1 MSGHSLDAANANII
15 GSGATAATV
24 ATTSALGVINEYAV
38 VIGLLLS
45 VVSLIAGVC
54 FKISASRKEDVRRA
68 EELALRAEEAK
79 RQAQQL
85 EALTAMVQSITTR
98 DE

>member
-68 EELALRAEEAK
+68 EELAIRAEEAK
-79 RQAQQL
+79 QQAQQL
-85 EALTAMVQSITTR
+85 EALTAMVQSMTTR